1 MLRIGPA
8 ETPLEIEIRS
18 GALEVREAT
27 GGCPTVALQASAFVQ
42 IFTGFRSASKLAQY
56 GQVTGDAAAI
66 RLCDQLFAGPPP
78 WVAEHF

>member
-1 MLRIGPA
+1 V
-8 ETPLEIEIRS
+8 
-18 GALEVREAT
+18 EVREAT
-27 GGCPTVALQASAFVQ
+27 GGCPTLAVQAPAFVQ

-56 GQVTGDAAAI
+56 GQVIGDAAAI